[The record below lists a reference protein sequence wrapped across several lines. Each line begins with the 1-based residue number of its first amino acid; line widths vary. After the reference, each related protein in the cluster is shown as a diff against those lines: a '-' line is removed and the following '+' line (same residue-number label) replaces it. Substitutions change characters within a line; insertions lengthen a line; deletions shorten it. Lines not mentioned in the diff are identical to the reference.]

1 MPLAQQAQQRRT
13 TVGKS
18 EMQTLIQI
26 SHTLGRPAEIEPL
39 GVSQAYP
46 LEHGFQVIGS
56 MLIKNW

>member
-1 MPLAQQAQQRRT
+1 MLLAQQHRI

-26 SHTLGRPAEIEPL
+26 FHVLGRPAETEPL